1 MCHIFAGQDPETY
14 RFVTR
19 SIRINGH
26 CTSIRLEARFWE
38 ILERVAAAQNLT
50 VPQFVSELYEEVLE
64 LQGEISNFTSLLRCA
79 CILFLSNENA
89 PAETGDDT
97 GAESQAKPASGLRA
111 AVQQVA
117 V

>member
-1 MCHIFAGQDPETY
+1 MCHVFAGQDPETY

-26 CTSIRLEARFWE
+26 CTSVRLEARFWE
-38 ILERVAAAQNLT
+38 ILEKVAASQGMT

-64 LQGEISNFTSLLRCA
+64 IQGEISNFASLLRCA
-79 CILFLSNENA
+79 CLVFLSSQPAAAAELPA
-89 PAETGDDT
+89 PVR
-97 GAESQAKPASGLRA
+97 QR
-111 AVQQVA
+111 VA

>member
-26 CTSIRLEARFWE
+26 STSVRLEARFWD
-38 ILERVAAAQNLT
+38 ILETIADSQGMT

-64 LQGEISNFTSLLRCA
+64 LQGEIHNFASLLRCA
-79 CILFLSNENA
+79 CLVYLTDERFAAA
-89 PAETGDDT
+89 PRVP
-97 GAESQAKPASGLRA
+97 AKL
-111 AVQQVA
+111 AVEEGVA

>member
-1 MCHIFAGQDPETY
+1 MCHVFAGQDPDTY

-26 CTSIRLEARFWE
+26 STSVRLEARFWD
-38 ILERVAAAQNLT
+38 ILETMAASQKLT

-64 LQGEISNFTSLLRCA
+64 LQGEISNFASLLRCA
-79 CILFLSNENA
+79 CLLFLTDERF
-89 PAETGDDT
+89 PATARLPVTLAVE
-97 GAESQAKPASGLRA
+97 ES
-111 AVQQVA
+111 VA

>member
-1 MCHIFAGQDPETY
+1 MCHVFAGQDPETY

-26 CTSIRLEARFWE
+26 CTSVRLEARFWE
-38 ILERVAAAQNLT
+38 ILETVAASQAMT

-64 LQGEISNFTSLLRCA
+64 IHGEISNFASLLRCA
-79 CILFLSNENA
+79 CILFLSNQPVAALERPLRL
-89 PAETGDDT
+89 PAQE
-97 GAESQAKPASGLRA
+97 R
-111 AVQQVA
+111 VV

>member
-1 MCHIFAGQDPETY
+1 MCYVFAGQDPETY

-26 CTSIRLEARFWE
+26 CTSVRLEARFWE
-38 ILERVAAAQNLT
+38 ILEKVAASQNMT

-64 LQGEISNFTSLLRCA
+64 IQGEISNFASLLRCA
-79 CILFLSNENA
+79 CLIFLSNQPAAA
-89 PAETGDDT
+89 PERPL
-97 GAESQAKPASGLRA
+97 PATAPQR
-111 AVQQVA
+111 VA

>member
-1 MCHIFAGQDPETY
+1 MCHVFAGQDPETY

-26 CTSIRLEARFWE
+26 STSVRLEARFWE
-38 ILERVAAAQNLT
+38 ILERVAASQDMT

-64 LQGEISNFTSLLRCA
+64 IQGEINNFTSLLRCA
-79 CILFLSNENA
+79 CILFLSKEEA
-89 PAETGDDT
+89 PA
-97 GAESQAKPASGLRA
+97 QAPGKTKSGQRMS
-111 AVQQVA
+111 AVQEQFA

>member
-26 CTSIRLEARFWE
+26 CTSVRLEARFWE
-38 ILERVAAAQNLT
+38 ILERVAASQDLT

-64 LQGEISNFTSLLRCA
+64 IQGEISNFTSLLRCA
-79 CILFLSNENA
+79 CILFLSNGGDA
-89 PAETGDDT
+89 PEEPKA
-97 GAESQAKPASGLRA
+97 GLRM
-111 AVQQVA
+111 AVRQQVA

>member
-1 MCHIFAGQDPETY
+1 MCHVFAGQDPETY

-26 CTSIRLEARFWE
+26 CTSVRLEARFWE
-38 ILERVAAAQNLT
+38 ILEKVAASQGMT

-64 LQGEISNFTSLLRCA
+64 IQGEIANFASLLRCA
-79 CILFLSNENA
+79 CIVFLSNQ
-89 PAETGDDT
+89 PAAS
-97 GAESQAKPASGLRA
+97 AEQPEEPLRLSLSER
-111 AVQQVA
+111 VA

>member
-26 CTSIRLEARFWE
+26 CTSVRLEARFWE

-64 LQGEISNFTSLLRCA
+64 IHGEISNFTSLLRCA
-79 CILFLSNENA
+79 CILFLSNE
-89 PAETGDDT
+89 E
-97 GAESQAKPASGLRA
+97 GAEEAKPDLRV